1 MSVDFSLLRTLH
13 RMHRQLADIDER
25 MRKGPLQAK
34 IAQNNQ
40 ATFETTLE
48 QVVESSKANH
58 MAANAK
64 QLQLGEREA
73 KVENMKGQLNAA
85 DSNKEFQLLK
95 DRIAADEQANSVLA
109 DEIFEM
115 LEKQDVIEQEVKAAK
130 ENVTKATAETE
141 RIITK
146 VRGELKQL
154 KEERERV
161 DGELKDA
168 EKKLPQDVQERY
180 FRRAAIKKEDALS
193 ETDTRT
199 CGNCHQTLTAQIA
212 SQLMMNHGVFCG
224 GCGAL
229 FYLKEGVTGR

>member
-1 MSVDFSLLRTLH
+1 MSVDYDLLRALH

-25 MRKGPLQAK
+25 MRKGPLQVK
-34 IAQNNQ
+34 IAKNNQ
-40 ATFETTLE
+40 ATFETALDE
-48 QVVESSKANH
+48 AAENSKSNR

-115 LEKQDVIEQEVKAAK
+115 LEKQDVIEVEVETAK
-130 ENVTKATAETE
+130 ENVAKATSETK
-141 RIITK
+141 RIIDK
-146 VRGELKQL
+146 VTNELKAL

-161 DGELKDA
+161 AGELKED

-180 FRRAAIKKEDALS
+180 FRRAAAKKEDALS
-193 ETDTRT
+193 EPDTRT
-199 CGNCHQTLTAQIA
+199 CGNCHQTLTAQIV
-212 SQLMMNHGVFCG
+212 SQLMMNHAIFCG

-229 FYLKEGVTGR
+229 FYLKEGVKGR

>member
-1 MSVDFSLLRTLH
+1 
-13 RMHRQLADIDER
+13 MHRQLADIDER

-40 ATFETTLE
+40 VTFQTALD
-48 QVVESSKANH
+48 QAVESSKTNR
-58 MAANAK
+58 MAADAR

-115 LEKQDVIEQEVKAAK
+115 LEKQDVIEVEVATAK
-130 ENVTKATAETE
+130 ENVAKATAETE
-141 RIITK
+141 RIINK
-146 VRGELKQL
+146 VRNELKAL
-154 KEERERV
+154 KEERARIE
-161 DGELKDA
+161 GELKES
-168 EKKLPQDVQERY
+168 EKNLPQDVQERY
-180 FRRAAIKKEDALS
+180 FRRAAAKKEDALS
-193 ETDTRT
+193 ETDSRT
-199 CGNCHQTLTAQIA
+199 CGNCHQTLTAQIV
-212 SQLMMNHGVFCG
+212 SQLMLSHAVFCQ

>member
-1 MSVDFSLLRTLH
+1 MSVDYVLLRTLH
-13 RMHRQLADIDER
+13 RMHRRLAEIDTG
-25 MRKGPLQAK
+25 MRKGPLQVK
-34 IAQNNQ
+34 IAKNNQ
-40 ATFETTLE
+40 ATFETARD
-48 QVVESSKANH
+48 QAIESSKTNQ

-64 QLQLGEREA
+64 QLQMGEREA

-85 DSNKEFQLLK
+85 DSNKKFQLLK

-115 LEKQDVIEQEVKAAK
+115 LEKQDVIEVEVKTAK
-130 ENVTKATAETE
+130 ENVATATAETE
-141 RIITK
+141 RIINK
-146 VRGELKQL
+146 VTNELKAL

-161 DGELKDA
+161 AGELKEQ

-180 FRRAAIKKEDALS
+180 FRRAASKKEDALS
-193 ETDTRT
+193 ETDSRT

-212 SQLMMNHGVFCG
+212 SQLMMNHAIFCG

>member
-1 MSVDFSLLRTLH
+1 VLTSVYCAHFTGCIANWRTLTNACE
-13 RMHRQLADIDER
+13 RARYKRKLADIDER

-154 KEERERV
+154 KEERERPRCEV
-161 DGELKDA
+161 NSNNS
-168 EKKLPQDVQERY
+168 KKNEN
-180 FRRAAIKKEDALS
+180 A
-193 ETDTRT
+193 
-199 CGNCHQTLTAQIA
+199 LTA
-212 SQLMMNHGVFCG
+212 N
-224 GCGAL
+224 
-229 FYLKEGVTGR
+229 